1 MAKAYA
7 TLLLVTFVGIAVSGC
22 TTVMP
27 DERQA
32 KLDGL
37 VLYGLVNRD
46 PSPSET
52 RLHISSA
59 LAKQSCVIYRDDFC
73 TSPEEYDFVTALIS
87 NTYWGGI
94 RNVGVFIPKSVRVRK
109 FDVVVVRFR
118 RGGAGEFL
126 KVASRGESDQCGWRG
141 GGPSRALFAAGIVCN
156 GYDWAKYRSA
166 LYD

>member
-1 MAKAYA
+1 MLFLIA
-7 TLLLVTFVGIAVSGC
+7 FVVIAGSGC

-37 VLYGLVNRD
+37 ILYGLVNKD

-52 RLHISSA
+52 QAQANSL
-59 LAKQSCVIYRDDFC
+59 LAKRSCALYRDDFC
-73 TSPEEYDFVTALIS
+73 NSPEAYEFVTALIS

-94 RNVGVFIPKSVRVRK
+94 RNVGVFVPKLLNVRK

-126 KVASRGESDQCGWRG
+126 KIASRGETDQCGWRG
-141 GGPSRALFAAGIVCN
+141 GGPSRALTAAGIVCN
-156 GYDWAKYRSA
+156 GYDWSKHRSA

>member
-1 MAKAYA
+1 MTRARVK
-7 TLLLVTFVGIAVSGC
+7 LFVVACVALTIAGC

-37 VLYGLVNRD
+37 ILYGLVNRD
-46 PSPSET
+46 PTTTET
-52 RLHISSA
+52 QLQANSS
-59 LAKQSCVIYRDDFC
+59 LAKQSCALYRDDFC
-73 TSPEEYDFVTALIS
+73 GSPDSHDFITALIS

-94 RNVGVFIPKSVRVRK
+94 RNIGVFVPKSLKIRK

-118 RGGAGEFL
+118 RGGAGEFVR
-126 KVASRGESDQCGWRG
+126 VASRGETDQCGWRG
-141 GGPSRALFAAGIVCN
+141 GGPSRALTAAGVVCE
-156 GYDWAKYRSA
+156 GYDWSVHRRA